1 MLVARTRIIKQTGTL
16 ETDRQK
22 KGEQQQQKA
31 VVFRISV
38 SFHDNAEMTANAGQP
53 AARRQSTSRTG
64 LSEVSARRELTSRTN

>member
-1 MLVARTRIIKQTGTL
+1 MLVARPRIIKQTGTL

-22 KGEQQQQKA
+22 KGEQIKA
-31 VVFRISV
+31 GVFRISV